1 MIASICS
8 VLSIGIV
15 RTFDCGVIF
24 VDEMA
29 LDELDREAGFTH
41 TSSSNYNELVFPE
54 KLTRRKKSESAT
66 ARPVKE

>member
-1 MIASICS
+1 MILSTWS
-8 VLSIGIV
+8 VLSSGIV

-41 TSSSNYNELVFPE
+41 TSSSNYDELVFPE
-54 KLTRRKKSESAT
+54 KLMQGKHESVWT
-66 ARPVKE
+66 KPVEE